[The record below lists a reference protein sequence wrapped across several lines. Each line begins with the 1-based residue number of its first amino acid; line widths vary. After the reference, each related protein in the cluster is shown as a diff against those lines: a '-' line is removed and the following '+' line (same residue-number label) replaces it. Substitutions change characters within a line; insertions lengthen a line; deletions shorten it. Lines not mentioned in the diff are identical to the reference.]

1 MEFELQLYDLA
12 IQQPN
17 HQAKALANFLFR
29 EIIEDAHAKYNIS
42 QDDMRS
48 MCRDAVNRAA
58 LYLEL
63 QKSGL
68 SDVFSIY
75 SIPGL
80 NWDDPQ
86 TNTPEAENIRKIL
99 KEINARINSH
109 ESSR

>member
-1 MEFELQLYDLA
+1 MEFELQLYELA

-17 HQAKALANFLFR
+17 HQAKALTNFLFR
-29 EIIEDAHAKYNIS
+29 EIIKDAHAKYNIS

-48 MCRDAVNRAA
+48 MCRNAVNRAA

-63 QKSGL
+63 QKNGL

-80 NWDDPQ
+80 NWEDPQ
-86 TNTPEAENIRKIL
+86 TNTPEAENIRKTL
-99 KEINARINSH
+99 KEIKARINK
-109 ESSR
+109 RKF

>member
-1 MEFELQLYDLA
+1 MEFELQLYNLA
-12 IQQPN
+12 TKQSG
-17 HQAKALANFLFR
+17 HQDKALANFLSR
-29 EIIEDAHAKYNIS
+29 EIIEDAHNKYNIS
-42 QDDMRS
+42 QDDMKA

-63 QKSGL
+63 QKDGL

-86 TNTPEAENIRKIL
+86 TNTPEAENIRKTL
-99 KEINARINSH
+99 KEINARIDK
-109 ESSR
+109 RKF